1 MKKGKVD
8 LISSGIGVGKSLL
21 NPKQREI
28 KFRAWLKDKWGVQG
42 SKMIDVLYTSP
53 LCNNPERVYDL
64 EKIKYEDD
72 EFDIT
77 LLQYTGLKD
86 KNGVESYEGDILG
99 YPESFD
105 DKTLFEI
112 RWAKAYS
119 GGQWCEFIIQ
129 NREGKAI
136 ENRHPKDH
144 YGGVHPDYMVVV
156 GNIFE
161 GVDK

>member
-1 MKKGKVD
+1 M
-8 LISSGIGVGKSLL
+8 
-21 NPKQREI
+21 REI

-86 KNGVESYEGDILG
+86 KNGVEIYEGDILG
-99 YPESFD
+99 YPESQRKFFGSPEY

-119 GGQWCEFIIQ
+119 GEQWCEFKIQ
-129 NREGKAI
+129 NWEGKAFDNQDKPN
-136 ENRHPKDH
+136 EH
-144 YGGVHPDYMVVV
+144 YGGVHPDYMIVA
-156 GNIFE
+156 GNIFQ